1 MGTLKLKDI
10 CIQRKEFELRV
21 PELQVASG
29 AIVGICGKSGSGKST
44 LLKVIAGFEPFSQG
58 EISVDEKIISQLPPE
73 ERRVSIVFQRPAL
86 FSHLTVMENVCF
98 GLKIKKLPPVEQK
111 ELAMHWLKKLGISHL
126 ADRSSV
132 GLSGG
137 EAQRV
142 ALARSVVVG
151 FPVLLL
157 DEPFTGLDPELKSS
171 ARKAILQTVEELK
184 TATIL
189 VTHDPEDISEL
200 ADEVYLMES
209 GKLTRW
215 TQTRKTDID

>member
-10 CIQRKEFELRV
+10 YIQRKEFELRV
-21 PELQVASG
+21 PELQVTSG

-44 LLKVIAGFEPFSQG
+44 LLKVIAGFEPLSQG
-58 EISVDEKIISQLPPE
+58 EISVDEKILSQLPPE

-98 GLKIKKLPPVEQK
+98 GLKIKKLPPVKQK
-111 ELAMHWLKKLGISHL
+111 ELAMHWLKKLEISHL

-184 TATIL
+184 PATIL

-209 GKLTRW
+209 GRLTQW
-215 TQTRKTDID
+215 TKSGKIPS